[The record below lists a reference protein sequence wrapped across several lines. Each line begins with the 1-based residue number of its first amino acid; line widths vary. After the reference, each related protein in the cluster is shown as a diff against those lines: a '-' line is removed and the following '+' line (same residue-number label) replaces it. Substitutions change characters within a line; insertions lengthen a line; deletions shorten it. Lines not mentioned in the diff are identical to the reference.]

1 MAAIETSSDSL
12 LALDIGAVT
21 TRALFFD
28 VVDGHYRFVAA
39 GQARTTAGAPF
50 FNVMEGAR
58 MAIDNLQN
66 MLGRRLIGRDE
77 TLILPAVSATEG
89 VDNMVLVISAGES
102 MRVLVVGLLKDVSVA
117 SARRLVESAYAHVVD
132 TFTLA
137 DRRSLEKR
145 LDAIL
150 RLRPDL
156 VMIVGGTE
164 GGARL
169 AVRRL
174 LDPLRL
180 ALPLLSKD
188 GAAPPQVFYAGNS
201 ALHEEIQSILGDAA
215 PLSLAPNVRP
225 ALEREDFAAAHLAF
239 ARIFREHAIRSMG
252 GVEELDAWAGGN
264 TLPAATAQGRM
275 VRFLSLGDTSKGALS
290 LDVGAGSVTL
300 AAAFRGRL
308 FLGTHTDL
316 GLGIPVAGLTRGDP
330 YAVLQPWLTDNLS
343 PQSVREYVFNR
354 ALHPMMIPA
363 SEEEVALEHT
373 IARYA
378 IRQSVRRVLRDMR
391 GRPGDAPP
399 AMAAGVLPEV
409 EPIILTGGVFSNTTK
424 LGRALLTALDGLQ
437 PAGITAVLLD
447 RYNLVTVLGAAAGVN
462 PALTVQTMDSSML
475 VRLALVVAPV
485 SQARLGAPVL
495 RVRLTDRG
503 SGEEINRQ
511 VKQGTLEVLPLAPG
525 RRAVLRLQPLYR
537 ANIGLGPGR
546 KAAYE
551 VTGSALGVV
560 IDARGRPLRF
570 HKDIARREE
579 LYRKWLWNLGA

>member
-1 MAAIETSSDSL
+1 MAVIETSSDSL
-12 LALDIGAVT
+12 LALDIGAT
-21 TRALFFD
+21 STRALFFD
-28 VVDGHYRFVAA
+28 LVDGQYRFVAA

-50 FNVMEGAR
+50 YNVMEGAR
-58 MAIDNLQN
+58 MAIDNLQE
-66 MLGRRLIGRDE
+66 LIGRRLIGRDE
-77 TLILPAVSATEG
+77 ALILPAVSATEG
-89 VDNMVLVISAGES
+89 VDNMVLVLSAGKA
-102 MRVLVVGLLKDVSVA
+102 MRVLVLGLLEDVSVA
-117 SARRLVESAYAHVVD
+117 SARRLVESAYARVVD
-132 TFTLA
+132 AFTLS
-137 DRRSLEKR
+137 DRRSLENR

-156 VMIVGGTE
+156 VMVVGGTE

-169 AVRRL
+169 SVRRL

-180 ALPLLSKD
+180 ALSLTPQD

-201 ALHEEIQSILGDAA
+201 ALREEIETILGDAA
-215 PLSLAPNVRP
+215 PLTLAPNVRP
-225 ALEREDFAAAHLAF
+225 ALESEDFAAAHLAF
-239 ARIFREHAIRSMG
+239 ARVFREHAIRTVG

-264 TLPAATAQGRM
+264 TMPAATAQGRM

-300 AAAFRGRL
+300 AAAFGGHL

-330 YAVLQPWLTDNLS
+330 YATLQPWLTANL
-343 PQSVREYVFNR
+343 PAKTVREYVFNR
-354 ALHPMMIPA
+354 ALHPMMIPV
-363 SEEEVALEHT
+363 SEDEVSLEHT

-378 IRQSVRRVLRDMR
+378 IHQSVQRLLRDMR
-391 GRPGDAPP
+391 ERPGDAPP
-399 AMAAGVLPEV
+399 SMHPGVLPEV

-424 LGRALLTALDGLQ
+424 LGRTLLTALDGLQ

-447 RYNLVTVLGAAAGVN
+447 RYNLVTVLGAAASVN
-462 PALTVQTMDSSML
+462 PPLTIQTMDSSML
-475 VRLALVVAPV
+475 VRLALVVAPI

-495 RVRLTDRG
+495 RVRLTDRD
-503 SGEEINRQ
+503 SGEEITRQ
-511 VKQGTLEVLPLAPG
+511 VKQGSLEVLPLAPG

-537 ANIGLGPGR
+537 TNIGLGPGR

-570 HKDIARREE
+570 HKDMGRREE
-579 LYRKWLWNLGA
+579 LYRKWLWSLGG